1 MRTNQVQPRDG
12 ARRNS
17 HGLRFSRFVFTI
29 NGTPTQLAHDMSCL
43 KTLTPKWL
51 IAANETCPTTQRK
64 HIQGACILGK
74 QVAFTTLKNM
84 PGFTRAH
91 IEVMKGTPVQS
102 REYCTKE
109 DKEPYEYGTM
119 PQLGKR
125 NDLQDAIAILKE
137 GTSIRDLILTADLP
151 TVATY
156 VRYPKGL
163 TSVSQAFRERQGS
176 IQPFVLWLHGS
187 TGVGKTRCALELAE
201 FLGCS
206 SDVWV
211 SNASLQWFDGYDGQR
226 VAILDD
232 YRTNHCKFSTILRLL
247 DRYRFSVP
255 FKGGF
260 VLWQPLLIIITTPK
274 SARAMWNLRTEED
287 IAQLERRITISVDV
301 DGHEDGYDVFRESIF
316 GQFRERVS
324 ESPDFPAL
332 AGLLSADAMD
342 LSSGSD
348 RSADSAEPGTVPD
361 LLELGERDG
370 GGSGLR
376 DGVFGVGSGSDA
388 TASESLASSLSE
400 ESD

>member
-1 MRTNQVQPRDG
+1 MRTNQVQQRDG

-29 NGTPTQLAHDMSCL
+29 NGTPQQLAHDMACL

-91 IEVMKGTPVQS
+91 IEVMKGTPAQS

-119 PQLGKR
+119 PQQGKR

-163 TSVSQAFRERQGS
+163 TSVSQAFRERQGHV
-176 IQPFVLWLHGS
+176 QPFVLWLHGS

-201 FLGCS
+201 YLGCG

-226 VAILDD
+226 VAVLDD

-260 VLWQPLLIIITTPK
+260 VLWQPLFIIITTPK

-287 IAQLERRITISVDV
+287 IAQLERRITLSVDV
-301 DGHEDGYDVFRESIF
+301 DGHEDGYDVFRDTIF
-316 GQFRERVS
+316 GQVRERVS
-324 ESPDFPAL
+324 ESPHFSHL
-332 AGLLSADAMD
+332 AGLLPADAMD
-342 LSSGSD
+342 LSADCD
-348 RSADSAEPGTVPD
+348 RSADSSESGAIPD
-361 LLELGERDG
+361 PVELGERG
-370 GGSGLR
+370 GRGSGLR
-376 DGVFGVGSGSDA
+376 DGVCGDSNSDA
-388 TASESLASSLSE
+388 TASASISSSLSE

>member
-1 MRTNQVQPRDG
+1 MMRTNQVQQRDG

-29 NGTPTQLAHDMSCL
+29 NGTPQQLAHDMACL

-91 IEVMKGTPVQS
+91 IEVMKGTPAQS

-119 PQLGKR
+119 PQQGKR
-125 NDLQDAIAILKE
+125 NDLQGVWI
-137 GTSIRDLILTADLP
+137 
-151 TVATY
+151 
-156 VRYPKGL
+156 
-163 TSVSQAFRERQGS
+163 
-176 IQPFVLWLHGS
+176 VLWLHGS

-201 FLGCS
+201 YLGCG

-226 VAILDD
+226 VAVLDD

-260 VLWQPLLIIITTPK
+260 VLWQPLFIIITTPK

-287 IAQLERRITISVDV
+287 IAQLERRITLSVDV
-301 DGHEDGYDVFRESIF
+301 DGHEDGYDVFRDTIF
-316 GQFRERVS
+316 GQVRERVS
-324 ESPDFPAL
+324 ESPHFSHL
-332 AGLLSADAMD
+332 AGLLPADAMD
-342 LSSGSD
+342 LSADCD
-348 RSADSAEPGTVPD
+348 RSADSSESGAIPD
-361 LLELGERDG
+361 PVELGERG
-370 GGSGLR
+370 GRGSGLR
-376 DGVFGVGSGSDA
+376 DGVCGDSNSDA
-388 TASESLASSLSE
+388 TASASISSSLSE

>member
-1 MRTNQVQPRDG
+1 MRTNQVQQRDG
-12 ARRNS
+12 AQRNRN
-17 HGLRFSRFVFTI
+17 GIRFSRFVFTI
-29 NGTPTQLAHDMSCL
+29 NGTPTQLDHDMSCL

-51 IAANETCPTTQRK
+51 IAARETCPTTQRK

-74 QVAFTTLKNM
+74 QLAFTSLKNM

-91 IEVMKGTPVQS
+91 IEVMKGTPAQS

-119 PQLGKR
+119 PQQGKR
-125 NDLQDAIAILKE
+125 NDLHDAIAILKE
-137 GTSIRDLILTADLP
+137 GTSIRDLILTSDLP

-163 TSVSQAFRERQGS
+163 TTVSQAFRERQGH

-226 VAILDD
+226 VAVLDD

-287 IAQLERRITISVDV
+287 IAQLERRITISIDV
-301 DGHEDGYDVFRESIF
+301 DGYQDGYDLFRESLF
-316 GQFRERVS
+316 GKFRERLS
-324 ESPDFPAL
+324 ESSDFPHL
-332 AGLLSADAMD
+332 AKLLPADAMD
-342 LSSGSD
+342 LSGGSD
-348 RSADSAEPGTVPD
+348 RSADSPEPGALPD
-361 LLELGERDG
+361 VLELGERG
-370 GGSGLR
+370 AGRHRLR
-376 DGVFGVGSGSDA
+376 DGVLGASSDSDA

-400 ESD
+400 ESH